1 MDVAL
6 MRWLGW
12 AAVVLLLL
20 GAVGSFFSRYQLL
33 GTMLDGAQT
42 LLLQDDLYQTMPSDL
57 TLSLPGGIQSQAT
70 TSDFSE
76 ICSGKR
82 IQSLWLLVETEGL
95 PQAKV
100 QVDGIPL
107 DQLQCEA
114 IPQEAEYLMKSRT
127 GENGLFL
134 EMDFQRIR

>member
-1 MDVAL
+1 MDDAL

-20 GAVGSFFSRYQLL
+20 GAVGSFFSRYQIL

-42 LLLQDDLYQTMPSDL
+42 LLLQDDLYQSMPSETTPL
-57 TLSLPGGIQSQAT
+57 LLGGNFAQAT
-70 TSDFSE
+70 ASNFSE
-76 ICSGKR
+76 ICTGER

-107 DQLQCEA
+107 EQLQCEA
-114 IPQEAEYLMKSRT
+114 IPLDAEYRMNSWT
-127 GENGLFL
+127 GEDGLLL
-134 EMDFQRIR
+134 EMDFRRVR